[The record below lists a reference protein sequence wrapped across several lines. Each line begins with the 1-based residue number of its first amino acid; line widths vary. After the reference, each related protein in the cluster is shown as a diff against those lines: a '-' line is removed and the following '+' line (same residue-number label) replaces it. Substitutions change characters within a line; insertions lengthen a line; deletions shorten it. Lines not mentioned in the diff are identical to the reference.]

1 MATRPLFTQDL
12 PDLDT
17 TFREHAREDSR
28 LECLALYAGQTGE
41 QGRRRGRS
49 AGDEGWNGCVQTPNA
64 IRGRG
69 LHLVILPVGGGGGW

>member
-41 QGRRRGRS
+41 QGRRRNKVSTVPRS
-49 AGDEGWNGCVQTPNA
+49 IFAALLDNVQLIA
-64 IRGRG
+64 DFER
-69 LHLVILPVGGGGGW
+69 